1 MYKIKMGFKDDCACL
16 QSKMFSQ
23 SVKCGTW
30 GTLKNTPK
38 KMRQVCVAF
47 TKSGNVYKKSSFT
60 LHILDTAIHWRFFF
74 HIHRHTHVEYIV
86 RCKLHNK
93 IVFFISLIMWLCK
106 LPERRDSVQLILI
119 LRSTCQ

>member
-30 GTLKNTPK
+30 GTLKNTPN

-60 LHILDTAIHWRFFF
+60 FEIWNKQNIFFTYTGYCNTLEIF
-74 HIHRHTHVEYIV
+74 FPHT
-86 RCKLHNK
+86 
-93 IVFFISLIMWLCK
+93 
-106 LPERRDSVQLILI
+106 
-119 LRSTCQ
+119 

>member
-93 IVFFISLIMWLCK
+93 IVFLYHSLCG
-106 LPERRDSVQLILI
+106 SVNCRKGGIVY
-119 LRSTCQ
+119 S